1 MGSAIS
7 EYDSASNSTQ
17 QERIG
22 AGQYDALGGRIF
34 HYAEIGG
41 TGIDRGKLAVQATHA
56 NLSNLSFQ
64 TAPTAGDR
72 DIKVTLSSQALSADD
87 LKDGW
92 LIVQD
97 GTGEGRAYPVEGH
110 AAASASA
117 TATITLKETI
127 DTTGALSETNVD
139 LQKNLYKDIVISV
152 TDQDDHPVG
161 VSLVAATANQY
172 NWVQTWGACAVWQD
186 EAITVGAGV
195 VIGTG
200 VAGQVEEFDYNSGE
214 PVLGIQ
220 GATVGVATEYQ
231 LVYLRLDPLPY
242 NSG

>member
-1 MGSAIS
+1 MASAIS
-7 EYDSASNSTQ
+7 EYDAASTSTQ
-17 QERIG
+17 PDRIG

-34 HYAEIGG
+34 HLAEIGG
-41 TGIDRGKLAVQATHA
+41 TGIDRGKLIVGATHA
-56 NLSNLSFQ
+56 NLVNLSFQ

-72 DIKVTLSSQALSADD
+72 DIKVTLSSQALSLDD

-92 LIVQD
+92 LVVQD
-97 GTGEGRAYPVEGH
+97 GTGEGRAYPIEGH

-127 DTTGALSETNVD
+127 DTTGALSEANVD
-139 LQKNLYKDIVISV
+139 LQKNLYKDVVISV
-152 TDQDDHPVG
+152 TDQADVPVG

-172 NWVQTWGACAVWQD
+172 NWVQTWGAAAVWQD
-186 EAITVGAGV
+186 EANAVGTQV
-195 VIGTG
+195 TIGTG
-200 VAGQVEEFDYNSGE
+200 VAGQVEAQDAAGE
-214 PVLGIQ
+214 QVVGFQ
-220 GATVGVATEYQ
+220 GAQAGVATEYQ